1 MGTSMINVLIID
13 DDPMVSHIN
22 RVYTEKIEG
31 FKVLEEINIEK
42 DLEIN
47 KDLLS
52 KVDLL
57 LLDIY
62 LPDKSGIEILKDIR
76 KDNNILDVIIITAS
90 KITEHI
96 SAAMQ
101 LGVVDYLIKPFT
113 FERFKQSL
121 EDYKNLCDKLD
132 CDQGLNQSDI
142 DLLMGK
148 KSKKGQKNKNKS
160 KEKTVKESYIR
171 ELPKGL
177 NKSTLK
183 NIRDFIY
190 SQSDNKFTTK
200 GLAVEIGLSRVT
212 VQRYLK
218 YLSLNNELEVIKKY
232 GTVGRPKH
240 YYRLISSKS

>member
-1 MGTSMINVLIID
+1 MVTSLINVVIID

-22 RVYTEKIEG
+22 KVYTEKIEG
-31 FKVLEEINIEK
+31 FKVLKEINVEK

-47 KDLLS
+47 SELLNNA
-52 KVDLL
+52 DLL

-76 KDNNILDVIIITAS
+76 KANTALDVIIISAS

-96 SAAMQ
+96 STAMQ

-113 FERFKQSL
+113 FKRFKKSL
-121 EDYKNLCDKLD
+121 NDYKRLYHKLHY
-132 CDQGLNQSDI
+132 DQGLNQDDI

-148 KSKKGQKNKNKS
+148 NISNTKNS
-160 KEKTVKESYIR
+160 DQPPEKESYIR

-177 NKSTLK
+177 NKSTLNRIK
-183 NIRDFIY
+183 KFIKR
-190 SQSDNKFTTK
+190 SDLKKFTTK
-200 GLAVEIGLSRVT
+200 GLAAEIGLSRVT

-218 YLSLNNELEVIKKY
+218 YLSLNNELKVIKEY
-232 GTVGRPKH
+232 GSVGRPKH
-240 YYRLISSKS
+240 YYQLIIEE